1 MGVEAEGE
9 TYYDGARDVL
19 QGIEQEEGISCLL
32 GGSFFG
38 HDLLRRDEAEGSLKW
53 KGVLIV
59 EIESENERGKDRSKL
74 REKRV
79 DGW

>member
-38 HDLLRRDEAEGSLKW
+38 HDLLRRVWSGRKL
-53 KGVLIV
+53 GV
-59 EIESENERGKDRSKL
+59 
-74 REKRV
+74 V
-79 DGW
+79 DCGD